1 MTRSLRSALGALL
14 VAFLALC
21 GTASAATLTIVHVN
35 DSHSHLDAVGPKDAS
50 LDGTLGGLEKAAT
63 VVGGIRAA
71 EPASLVLHAGDFFE
85 GDIYFNATF
94 GSAELALL
102 AQLGFDAVTVGN
114 HELHYGADGL
124 LWALSGAGFQAPPLL
139 SANLVLSKLA
149 PEVASRVQASMV
161 KTVGG
166 VAVGIFG
173 LTTPYDAAMPDPSL
187 VLGGAAIFEAAVD
200 QTRALRNAGAQV
212 VVLLSHLG
220 FALDQQVAAAVA
232 AALAPE
238 GLAGIDVVV
247 GGHDHIELPAPFEV
261 ARPDGGTTLIVQ
273 AGESYLKVG
282 RLRLAV
288 DGGTVSLADY
298 ALVPVDATVPR
309 NAAVKSAVD
318 EIEAQ
323 IVARY
328 GDMFHTPV
336 TLAPRDLS
344 QKFDPDRPRRD
355 TAIGDLVTDALR
367 HETGAEIGVTTL
379 GLLADRIWAG
389 PVVPRDLFR
398 PVAYGFD
405 PSTGLDFQIGTF
417 QITGFQLGAAVEYG
431 IDLWLTQHSEDMF
444 PQVSGM
450 TIAYDSRRPFGS
462 RIVAALVGTK
472 PLDPEGVYTCAGNY
486 ALVIGLKQLLEDFG
500 MPLPAEPVILPI
512 DEYEVVLS
520 YAQQRK
526 TLLPAP
532 QPRIVD
538 IAGGQP

>member
-1 MTRSLRSALGALL
+1 MTRSLRSALGTLL
-14 VAFLALC
+14 VAFLALY

-35 DSHSHLDAVGPKDAS
+35 DSHSHLDAVGPKDAN

-63 VVGGIRAA
+63 VIGGIRAA

-124 LWALSGAGFQAPPLL
+124 LWALAGADFQAPPLL
-139 SANLVLSKLA
+139 SANLVLSKFA
-149 PEVASRVQASMV
+149 PEVASHVQASMM
-161 KTVGG
+161 KEVGG
-166 VAVGIFG
+166 IAVGIFG
-173 LTTPYDAAMPDPSL
+173 LTTPYDAALPDPSL
-187 VLGGAAIFEAAVD
+187 VLAGSAIFEAAVD
-200 QTRALRNAGAQV
+200 QTRSLRNAGAQV

-220 FALDQQVAAAVA
+220 FELDKQVAAAVA

-238 GLAGIDVVV
+238 GIAGIDVVV
-247 GGHDHIELPAPFEV
+247 GGHDHILLSTPFEV
-261 ARPDGGTTLIVQ
+261 ARPDGGTTLILQ
-273 AGESYLKVG
+273 AGESYLEVG

-298 ALVPVDATVPR
+298 ALVPVDASVPR
-309 NAAVKSAVD
+309 DAAVKAVVD
-318 EIEAQ
+318 GIEAQ
-323 IVARY
+323 ITALH

-336 TLAPRDLS
+336 AFAPRDLS

-405 PSTGLDFQIGTF
+405 PATGLDFPVGTF
-417 QITGFQLGAAVEYG
+417 QITGLQLGAAVEYG
-431 IDLWLTQHSEDMF
+431 IDVWLTQHSEDLF
-444 PQVSGM
+444 PQVSGI

-462 RIVAALVGTK
+462 RIVAAFVGTR
-472 PLDPEGVYTCAGNY
+472 PLDPTAVYTCAGNY
-486 ALVIGLKQLLEDFG
+486 FLVMALQQLLAGFG
-500 MPLPAEPVILPI
+500 MPLPAEPVILPM
-512 DEYEVVLS
+512 DEYEAVLS
-520 YAQQRK
+520 WAQQRK
-526 TLLPAP
+526 TLVQANP
-532 QPRIVD
+532 PRIVD
-538 IAGGQP
+538 IAAGHP